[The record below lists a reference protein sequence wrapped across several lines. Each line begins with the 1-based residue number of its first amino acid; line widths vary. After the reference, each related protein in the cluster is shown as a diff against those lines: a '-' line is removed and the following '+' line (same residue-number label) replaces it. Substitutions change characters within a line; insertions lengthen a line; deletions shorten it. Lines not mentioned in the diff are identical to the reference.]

1 MKKTLISA
9 MLLVGIVASAQTNG
23 KEKKEEVSKGKVGI
37 NTDRPTATL
46 DINAN
51 AENSKETANTNEGLL
66 IPRLSK
72 TRVAQM
78 TTPSESTL
86 VYVRDITYTGND
98 AKVSDINEKGFYYYD
113 GTSKWVKAVKG
124 NPIENQNTSAQTGN
138 FYISGDGR
146 ADNIRSNSGDGGYA
160 ALKSGKAGRPGYSG
174 YFEVRNSL
182 EKRLGYIGWDNTN
195 MLYQTENGAKHIF
208 QGSNVGINVDDP
220 EATLHIKE
228 TTATTTPQ
236 GVIFPKF
243 SSVDRERFENVQEG
257 TMIYNTTKKC
267 LEMYFGLSDS
277 GVPQWNCT
285 LNAGSSQSQSIAVEP
300 AGFTGSFVSGVQLSG
315 NTVQFKLTNNGFSGI
330 SNVNFSDAVTITG
343 VQSVSVNGSANSSV
357 SLQSGASTTLTY
369 TLSGTPTQGT
379 LTANFNKLGLTADQ
393 STQVGLGSATFT
405 NASSGSETY
414 VVSLVYQRTSVQG
427 KINNT
432 KKLTVEIP
440 YTNGQGSYNAY
451 ESQLVR
457 TAAGQ
462 GNDVNG
468 LRLSIPG
475 GNFSRTG
482 KLTATITVDG
492 DGEYLVR
499 QLAPGSSYTI
509 ATIPVTINGTTT
521 NVVIKGI
528 GGIPDKKFNVRT
540 NGELEHQF
548 IYLPI
553 TGPDGRTWLN
563 NNLGADYANVNK
575 TGIFNPS
582 KQAESKT
589 DWKAYGSLFEWGR
602 DSDGHE
608 LIDWTSSDSGSLK
621 NNLISARANDT
632 FTDPCPTGY
641 HTPDHD
647 EMITLFTAIT
657 SVNDANVMKNG
668 YETTLFWHERDLKLT
683 AASYRHAQARGLAS
697 DRGGWY
703 WTKTRDDFYPAYPNA
718 YRLNFTMTKGEV
730 DAGRA
735 NLTYGM
741 SIRCIKNR

>member
-315 NTVQFKLTNNGFSGI
+315 NTVQFKLTNNSFSGI
-330 SNVNFSDAVTITG
+330 SNVNFSDAVTVTG
-343 VQSVSVNGSANSSV
+343 VQGVSVNGSANSSV

-405 NASSGSETY
+405 NTSSSSETY
-414 VVSLVYQRTSVQG
+414 VVSLVYRGTSVQG
-427 KINNT
+427 KINNS

-451 ESQLVR
+451 ESQPVR

-499 QLAPGSSYTI
+499 QLEPGKEYTI
-509 ATIPVTINGTTT
+509 ATIPVTINGATT

-528 GGIPDKKFNVRT
+528 GGIPDKKFGQQT
-540 NGELEHQF
+540 NGRLEHQF

-563 NNLGADYANVNK
+563 NNLGAEYARV
-575 TGIFNPS
+575 GSPHFNPLR
-582 KQAESKT
+582 QAGGEST
-589 DWKAYGSLFEWGR
+589 DPDTIRQDPHAYGSLFEWGR

-608 LIDWTSSDSGSLK
+608 LINWTSSTSGTVKYTGLVPGQSQ
-621 NNLISARANDT
+621 RT
-632 FTDPCPTGY
+632 FIDPCPEGY
-641 HTPDHD
+641 HTPDID
-647 EMITLFTAIT
+647 ELQALFNIVGYSEKLWKYNPLKMPA
-657 SVNDANVMKNG
+657 SGQRNDDNN
-668 YETTLFWHERDLKLT
+668 RI
-683 AASYRHAQARGLAS
+683 
-697 DRGGWY
+697 
-703 WTKTRDDFYPAYPNA
+703 
-718 YRLNFTMTKGEV
+718 V
-730 DAGRA
+730 DAGNWMTYWSRTPTITPYAYYVAFNHIYAWTRDYNRTLARA
-735 NLTYGM
+735 
-741 SIRCIKNR
+741 IRCISDR

>member
-23 KEKKEEVSKGKVGI
+23 KEKKEEASKGKVGI
-37 NTDRPTATL
+37 NTDRPAATL

-51 AENSKETANTNEGLL
+51 AENSKETATTNEGLL

-86 VYVRDITYTGND
+86 VYVKDITYTGND

-146 ADNIRSNSGDGGYA
+146 ANNIRSNSGDGGYA
-160 ALKSGKAGRPGYSG
+160 ALKSGKAGRSGSSG

-208 QGSNVGINVDDP
+208 QGSNVGINVDAP

-228 TTATTTPQ
+228 TAVTTTPQ

-330 SNVNFSDAVTITG
+330 SNVNFSDAVTVTG
-343 VQSVSVNGSANSSV
+343 VQGVSVNGSANSSV

-393 STQVGLGSATFT
+393 STQVGLGSATF
-405 NASSGSETY
+405 ASPNNENY
-414 VVSLVYQRTSVQG
+414 VVSLVYQGTSVQG
-427 KINNT
+427 KINNS

-451 ESQLVR
+451 ESQPVR

-475 GNFSRTG
+475 GNFSRIG

-499 QLAPGSSYTI
+499 QQAPGSSYTI
-509 ATIPVTINGTTT
+509 ATIPVTINGATT

-553 TGPDGRTWLN
+553 QGPDGRTWLN

-575 TGIFNPS
+575 TGIFNPAQ
-582 KQAESKT
+582 QAKSKT
-589 DWKAYGSLFEWGR
+589 DHLAYGSLFEWGR
-602 DSDGHE
+602 DADGHE
-608 LIDWTSSDSGSLK
+608 LIDWTGSTSSSGTFRKANLQNYNYGTP
-621 NNLISARANDT
+621 NNPAGSGKPAG
-632 FTDPCPTGY
+632 DPCPAGY
-641 HTPDHD
+641 HTPSKD
-647 EMITLFTAIT
+647 ELQA
-657 SVNDANVMKNG
+657 
-668 YETTLFWHERDLKLT
+668 LLT
-683 AASYRHAQARGLAS
+683 AVGTGGNTMWNENTLRFPASGGRSFNSSELRYQGSYGYYWSRSEGGSYGAWHMYFNGSNSYLYNYYYRTYGHAVRCIS
-697 DRGGWY
+697 DR
-703 WTKTRDDFYPAYPNA
+703 
-718 YRLNFTMTKGEV
+718 
-730 DAGRA
+730 
-735 NLTYGM
+735 
-741 SIRCIKNR
+741 